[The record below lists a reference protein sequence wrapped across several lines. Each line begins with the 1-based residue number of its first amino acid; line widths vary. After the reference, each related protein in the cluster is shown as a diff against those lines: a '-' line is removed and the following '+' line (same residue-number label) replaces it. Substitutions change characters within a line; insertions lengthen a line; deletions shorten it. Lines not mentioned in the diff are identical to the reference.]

1 MVRRGRG
8 PRVAGDPGSA
18 VLTPFAPGGLPSF
31 VFVAIAAT
39 GAGFVDSMAGGG
51 GLIQLPALLTAY
63 PAEAPATLLGTNK
76 LAGILGTSTAAVRYA
91 HAVRIDWATV
101 LPAIAIALPCSLLG
115 ASLASVLSPA
125 AFRALV
131 PVILAAVLIYVLA
144 RRGLGAQHAPRRL
157 SRGQRAAAFAGVA
170 AIAAYDGFFGPGTG
184 NFLMLLFVRGYG
196 FDFLNAAATARW
208 VNVATNAGAL
218 LYFGSHRRVAWG
230 LALAIGGCNVVG
242 SVVGA
247 HTALRHGSRFVRLA
261 FVVVVGA
268 LIAKTAWDARYAI
281 R

>member
-1 MVRRGRG
+1 M
-8 PRVAGDPGSA
+8 
-18 VLTPFAPGGLPSF
+18 
-31 VFVAIAAT
+31 FVAIAAT

>member
-1 MVRRGRG
+1 M
-8 PRVAGDPGSA
+8 
-18 VLTPFAPGGLPSF
+18 L
-31 VFVAIAAT
+31 FVAVAAA

-76 LAGILGTSTAAVRYA
+76 LAGVLGTTTAAVRYA
-91 HAVRIDWATV
+91 RAVRIDWATV

-115 ASLASVLSPA
+115 ASLATVLSPA

-131 PVILAAVLIYVLA
+131 PMILAALLIYVLA
-144 RRGLGAQHAPRRL
+144 RRDLGAHHAPRAL
-157 SRGQRAAAFAGVA
+157 SRVQRATALAAVA
-170 AIAAYDGFFGPGTG
+170 SIAAYDGFFGPGTG
-184 NFLMLLFVRGYG
+184 NFLMLLFVRVYG
-196 FDFLNAAATARW
+196 FDFLNAAASARW

-218 LYFGSHRRVAWG
+218 LYFGSHRRIEWG

-242 SVVGA
+242 SVIGA
-247 HTALRHGSRFVRLA
+247 HTALRHGSRFVRIA
-261 FVVVVGA
+261 FVVVVAA
-268 LIAKTAWDARYAI
+268 LIAKTAWDARLSI